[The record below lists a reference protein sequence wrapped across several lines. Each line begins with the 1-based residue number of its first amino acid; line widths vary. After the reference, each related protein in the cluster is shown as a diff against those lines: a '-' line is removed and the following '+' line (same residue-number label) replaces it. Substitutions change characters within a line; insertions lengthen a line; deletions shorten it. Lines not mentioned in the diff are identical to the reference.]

1 MKLQRHCVLLFILSF
16 LVLSLIPMQS
26 AVAQQDRA
34 DETERKGLII
44 FDFSTPREAKVE
56 VNLTAKLINL
66 VTKSVSNTPE
76 IAELIQMID
85 GIYVRT
91 YERLTINEQELV
103 SHFQRR
109 LRENNWE
116 VLVKI
121 KDKSEVVEISLLFDE
136 DIVYGIFIIVIPE
149 TSGDAT
155 FVNIVGEIAPERI
168 EDLLSNLSNFGATD
182 INVGDAL
189 KAQSKSIADTVQ
201 RELLAVKVEKAPLID
216 GALNDACWKI
226 APEANNFTNARSENP
241 VEDDTT
247 VKLIYT
253 NAAIYV
259 AWHLYDSEPD
269 KIIARQTQDHV
280 RFEMTEDWVSFSID
294 PFHTHRFS
302 NRTFFMANPL
312 GKKFVRSPK
321 QEANKTEWIDQWN
334 VAANV
339 NATGWVVEMEIPWE
353 MLDYPDTTEPIR
365 MGINFDRGQ
374 ARTGT
379 RSWWSNIGVDDT
391 YKNDGHWLHVLP
403 PKLSDPQ
410 GLLDTLEPVE
420 PSEPTEL
427 AEPSEPIEPSEPT
440 EPVLGS
446 TNNVSLTPTPIRPKV
461 VNSSSE
467 DLFRPV
473 SASSLTSVD
482 GLRIGGGLEIGK
494 RWHSDPLFFTGSG
507 STIRPNG
514 YKTTASIDIH
524 EAGSRTQRDRSVDP
538 FWFGTISYG
547 LSSRST
553 NYRAGGG
560 VTIGGDSH
568 LIYSAQ
574 IHRLTSVRDRDTLLS
589 DSEQFVRAL
598 WGTDF
603 QDYYLREGAVTAL
616 QWQSANIMH
625 SLGLS
630 LLWEEHNSLQRTM
643 DFHLR
648 NWSAHPELAG
658 RQNSPIHP
666 GSMRSISLKYDF
678 DNRGWT
684 DVKYDFE
691 NRENFKNRENTVEW
705 YNTFL
710 VEHTSPAIGS
720 DFDFTRFQ
728 AHFRHYYPIGD
739 DRIDARLKVG
749 TATGQLPYQRQF
761 VIGGIGTL
769 RGYSLYEFAGNHGFL
784 FNLEYAHRLGDGAF
798 LIPFVDV
805 GQVWYRLEDIDI
817 NQIQPKVNLG
827 IGFQGGPFRLNL
839 AKALEEG
846 RGYQVDFKWSRMF

>member
-1 MKLQRHCVLLFILSF
+1 MKLRKHCVLLFILSF
-16 LVLSLIPMQS
+16 LVSSLIPMQL
-26 AVAQQDRA
+26 AVADQEKPDK
-34 DETERKGLII
+34 TERKGLII
-44 FDFSTPREAKVE
+44 FDFPTPREAKVE

-103 SHFQRR
+103 SHFQRL

-121 KDKSEVVEISLLFDE
+121 KEFDEIVEISLLFDE
-136 DIVYGIFIIVIPE
+136 DTVYGIFIIVIPE

-168 EDLLSNLSNFGATD
+168 EDLLENLSSFGATD

-201 RELLAVKVEKAPLID
+201 RELLAVKVENAPIID
-216 GALNDACWKI
+216 GTLNDACWKI

-241 VEDDTT
+241 VEDDTV

-253 NAAIYV
+253 NEAIYV

-269 KIIARQTQDHV
+269 KIIARQIQDHV
-280 RFEMTEDWVSFSID
+280 RFDMTEDWVSFSID

-321 QEANKTEWIDQWN
+321 QEANKTEWMDQWH

-365 MGINFDRGQ
+365 MGLNFDRGQ
-374 ARTGT
+374 ARTGI

-403 PKLSDPQ
+403 PKLSETQ
-410 GLLDTLEPVE
+410 GSLDTLEPVE
-420 PSEPTEL
+420 PSEPTEH
-427 AEPSEPIEPSEPT
+427 AEPSEPSEPT

-446 TNNVSLTPTPIRPKV
+446 TNNVSLTPNPVRPTV
-461 VNSSSE
+461 VNSSSG

-473 SASSLTSVD
+473 NASSLTSVD
-482 GLRIGGGLEIGK
+482 GLRVGIGFEAGR
-494 RWHSDPLFFTGSG
+494 RWYADPLFFAGSG

-514 YKTTASIDIH
+514 YETAASIDIG
-524 EAGSRTQRDRSVDP
+524 EAGSRTQGDRSVDS
-538 FWFGTISYG
+538 FLFGTMSYG

-574 IHRLTSVRDRDTLLS
+574 IHRLTSVRDRDISLS

-648 NWSAHPELAG
+648 NWSAHPESAG
-658 RQNSPIHP
+658 RQNSPIHA

-684 DVKYDFE
+684 DAKNDFE
-691 NRENFKNRENTVEW
+691 GREHRTSEW

-710 VEHTSPAIGS
+710 VEHASPAIGS

-728 AHFRHYYPIGD
+728 VHFRHYSPMGD
-739 DRIDARLKVG
+739 NRIDARLKVG
-749 TATGQLPYQRQF
+749 DCNGTAALSTQVCYGWYWNPTRLLALRICGQPRLPLQLGVCSQF
-761 VIGGIGTL
+761 RRRGIPYPL
-769 RGYSLYEFAGNHGFL
+769 RRCRTSVVSLGR
-784 FNLEYAHRLGDGAF
+784 HRADTT
-798 LIPFVDV
+798 
-805 GQVWYRLEDIDI
+805 
-817 NQIQPKVNLG
+817 
-827 IGFQGGPFRLNL
+827 QG
-839 AKALEEG
+839 
-846 RGYQVDFKWSRMF
+846 

>member
-1 MKLQRHCVLLFILSF
+1 MKLRKHCVLLFILSF
-16 LVLSLIPMQS
+16 LVSSLIPIQL
-26 AVAQQDRA
+26 AVADQEKPDK
-34 DETERKGLII
+34 TERKGLII
-44 FDFSTPREAKVE
+44 FDFPTPREAKVE

-103 SHFQRR
+103 SHFQRL

-121 KDKSEVVEISLLFDE
+121 KEFDEIVEISLLFDE
-136 DIVYGIFIIVIPE
+136 DTVYGIFIIVIPE

-168 EDLLSNLSNFGATD
+168 EDLLENLSSFGATD

-201 RELLAVKVEKAPLID
+201 RELLAVKVENAPIID
-216 GALNDACWKI
+216 GTLNDTCWKI

-269 KIIARQTQDHV
+269 KIVARQTQDHV

-294 PFHTHRFS
+294 PFHTHRFP

-321 QEANKTEWIDQWN
+321 QEAKSIKWMDQWN

-374 ARTGT
+374 VRTGI

-403 PKLSDPQ
+403 PPKSSGTQ
-410 GLLDTLEPVE
+410 GSLDTLEPVE
-420 PSEPTEL
+420 PTEPTEH
-427 AEPSEPIEPSEPT
+427 AEPSEPSEPT

-446 TNNVSLTPTPIRPKV
+446 TNNVSLTPNPVRPTA
-461 VNSSSE
+461 VNSSSG

-473 SASSLTSVD
+473 NASSLTSVD
-482 GLRIGGGLEIGK
+482 GLRVGIGFEAGR
-494 RWHSDPLFFTGSG
+494 RWYADPLFFAGSG
-507 STIRPNG
+507 STIRPNR
-514 YKTTASIDIH
+514 YETTASIDIH
-524 EAGSRTQRDRSVDP
+524 EAGSRTQGDRSVDS
-538 FWFGTISYG
+538 FLFGTMSYG

-574 IHRLTSVRDRDTLLS
+574 IHRLTSVRDRDISLS

-658 RQNSPIHP
+658 RQNSPIHA

-684 DVKYDFE
+684 DAKNDFE
-691 NRENFKNRENTVEW
+691 GREHRASEW

-710 VEHTSPAIGS
+710 VEHASPAIGS

-728 AHFRHYYPIGD
+728 VHFRHYSPMGD
-739 DRIDARLKVG
+739 NRIDARLKVG
-749 TATGQLPYQRQF
+749 TAMGQLPYQRKF
-761 VIGGIGTL
+761 VMGGIGTL

-784 FNLEYAHRLGDGAF
+784 FNLEYAHSLGDGAF

>member
-1 MKLQRHCVLLFILSF
+1 MKLQKHCVLLFILSF

-26 AVAQQDRA
+26 AVAQQEKPDK
-34 DETERKGLII
+34 TERKGLII
-44 FDFSTPREAKVE
+44 FDSESRLEQNLEAKVE
-56 VNLTAKLINL
+56 VNLNAKLINL

-76 IAELIQMID
+76 VAEIIRMLD

-91 YERLTINEQELV
+91 YDRLTVEEKGLV
-103 SHFQRR
+103 DYFQQR
-109 LRENNWE
+109 LRKDNWE
-116 VLVKI
+116 VLVRI
-121 KDKSEVVEISLLFDE
+121 KEESEMVEISLLFDE
-136 DIVYGIFIIVIPE
+136 DMVYGIFIIVIPE
-149 TSGDAT
+149 TSGEAT

-168 EDLLSNLSNFGATD
+168 EDLLENLSNFGAMD

-189 KAQSKSIADTVQ
+189 KAQVKPVREIVQ
-201 RELLAVKVEKAPLID
+201 RELLAVKIENPPTID
-216 GALNDACWKI
+216 GILDDACWKI
-226 APEANNFTNARSENP
+226 APEADNFTEVSSGNP
-241 VEDDTT
+241 VEDASIA
-247 VKLIYT
+247 KILYT
-253 NAAIYV
+253 NEAIYV
-259 AWHLYDSEPD
+259 GWYLYDSDPD
-269 KIIARQTQDHV
+269 KIVARQTLDHV
-280 RFEMTEDWVSFSID
+280 RFGRTTEDWVSFSID

-302 NRTFFMANPL
+302 NRTFFQANPL
-312 GKKFVRSPK
+312 GKKYVRSPK
-321 QEANKTEWIDQWN
+321 REAKSLKWMDQWN
-334 VAANV
+334 VAANI
-339 NATGWVVEMEIPWE
+339 NATGWVVEMEIPWG

-374 ARTGT
+374 VRTDV
-379 RSWWSNIGVDDT
+379 RSWWSNVGVEEL
-391 YKNDGHWLHVLP
+391 YEKDGHWLHVLP
-403 PKLSDPQ
+403 PPKSSGTQ
-410 GLLDTLEPVE
+410 GSLDTLEPVE
-420 PSEPTEL
+420 PTEPIEL
-427 AEPSEPIEPSEPT
+427 VEPSEPIEPT

-446 TNNVSLTPTPIRPKV
+446 TNNVSLTPTPMRPTV
-461 VNSSSE
+461 VNTSSG

-473 SASSLTSVD
+473 NASSLTSVD
-482 GLRIGGGLEIGK
+482 GLRVGIGFEAGR
-494 RWHSDPLFFTGSG
+494 RWYADPLFFAGSG

-514 YKTTASIDIH
+514 YETTASIDIH
-524 EAGSRTQRDRSVDP
+524 EAGSRTQADRSVDS
-538 FWFGTISYG
+538 FLFGTMSYG

-574 IHRLTSVRDRDTLLS
+574 IHRLTSVRDRDISLS

-658 RQNSPIHP
+658 RQNSPIHA

-684 DVKYDFE
+684 DAKNDFE
-691 NRENFKNRENTVEW
+691 GREHRASEW
-705 YNTFL
+705 YNTLL
-710 VEHTSPAIGS
+710 VEHASPAIGS

-728 AHFRHYYPIGD
+728 LHLRHYSPMGD

-749 TATGQLPYQRQF
+749 TATGQLPYQRKF
-761 VIGGIGTL
+761 VMGGIGTL

-784 FNLEYAHRLGDGAF
+784 FNLEYAHSLGDGAF

-805 GQVWYRLEDIDI
+805 GQVWYRLEDIE
-817 NQIQPKVNLG
+817 QIQPKVNLG